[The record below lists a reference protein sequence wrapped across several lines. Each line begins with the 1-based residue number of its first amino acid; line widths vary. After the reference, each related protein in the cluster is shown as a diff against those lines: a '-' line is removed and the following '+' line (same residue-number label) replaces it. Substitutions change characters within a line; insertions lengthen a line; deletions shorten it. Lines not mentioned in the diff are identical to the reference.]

1 MQNVEREK
9 LATIK
14 LLIGYC
20 KRMSNL
26 VISNYNEETY
36 NKEKINL
43 LINELFQDASSFNI
57 SGILINNDINEC
69 SSEIILKI
77 YDSIFAV
84 IENINNT
91 NIIVSIVQNN
101 GYTEIII
108 NVEKNTKNLSKELIK
123 KCEEFILDV
132 EEKKTEE
139 GTKISYK
146 INS

>member
-1 MQNVEREK
+1 MNYFMMQAV
-9 LATIK
+9 L
-14 LLIGYC
+14 
-20 KRMSNL
+20 
-26 VISNYNEETY
+26 TY
-36 NKEKINL
+36 QV
-43 LINELFQDASSFNI
+43 F
-57 SGILINNDINEC
+57 LINNDINEC

-123 KCEEFILDV
+123 KCEECILDV

>member
-101 GYTEIII
+101 GYTELAKH
-108 NVEKNTKNLSKELIK
+108 VECCALLLS
-123 KCEEFILDV
+123 
-132 EEKKTEE
+132 
-139 GTKISYK
+139 Y
-146 INS
+146 